1 MGRHDLSPAKGSD
14 AGGTPAA
21 TSSDPSMQKSD
32 NPADPFKKA
41 LAEATKVMA
50 DDPEV
55 NVTFTVDPPGMG
67 ADTIRLPQVSRR
79 MTRDEVLIA
88 RGTADAFALRR
99 KFHDAGTHARYE
111 PQGPMA
117 RELYEAMETARCE
130 AMGARIMPGTAGNID
145 AKIGAEA
152 ERKGYGQIRER
163 AEAPLS
169 VAAGYLVRHLATGRD
184 MPQGAQNVMDLWR
197 GFIESSAS
205 ETLDNVG
212 ETLSDQAAFARL
224 ARKVIQDLGYGDQ
237 LGDDP
242 DTQDDSEGESEQQ
255 EQDEESP
262 DSTGEEDSEDQ
273 DADSQPDDSQ
283 DSQDSSQAQITI
295 DDLADVEMSDE
306 AELPEGEAP
315 LEPPPPAPHSDAD
328 PNYEVYS
335 TDFDEEILASDLA
348 EPAELERLRAYL
360 DQQLDPLKGAVGRL
374 ANKLQRRLQAQQN
387 RSWEFDRE
395 EGILD
400 VARLA
405 RVVANPTTPLSF
417 KVEKDT
423 EFRDTVVTLLLDNSG
438 SMRGRPIS
446 IAAICADV
454 LARTLERCDVK
465 VEILGF
471 TTRAWKGGQSR
482 ERWLQQGR
490 PQGPGRLND
499 LRHIIYKPADAPWRR
514 VRDNLGLMMKEGLLK
529 ENIDGEA
536 LEWAHRRVIGRP
548 EARKILMVI
557 SDGAPVDDSTLS
569 VNPAN
574 YLEKHLR
581 DVIAMVEK
589 RKAVELIA
597 IGIGHDVTRYYQ
609 RAVTIT
615 DVEQLAGAMTEQLAS
630 LFDKDPRA
638 RARFKGLGRAAA
650 R

>member
-1 MGRHDLSPAKGSD
+1 VNKP
-14 AGGTPAA
+14 T
-21 TSSDPSMQKSD
+21 D

-50 DDPEV
+50 DDPDLTV
-55 NVTFTVDPPGMG
+55 SYSVDPPGMT
-67 ADTIRLPQVSRR
+67 ADTVRLPQVSRR
-79 MTRDEVLIA
+79 MTREEVLLA

-99 KFHDAGTHARYE
+99 KFHDDAVAAKYAPQGQMARDLFDAMENARVEAVGARY
-111 PQGPMA
+111 
-117 RELYEAMETARCE
+117 
-130 AMGARIMPGTAGNID
+130 MPGTAGNID
-145 AKIGAEA
+145 AKIANEA
-152 ERKGYGQIRER
+152 RRKGYDQITQ
-163 AEAPLS
+163 ASDAPLAT
-169 VAAGYLVRHLATGRD
+169 AAGYLIRHLATGR
-184 MPQGAQNVMDLWR
+184 PLPAGADNVMELWR
-197 GFIESSAS
+197 GFIEDQAGG
-205 ETLDNVG
+205 TLDG
-212 ETLSDQAAFARL
+212 LESALTSQKDFARF
-224 ARKVIQDLGYGDQ
+224 ARQIISDLGYGDQ

-242 DTQDDSEGESEQQ
+242 DLNDDQDDEAQDEAADEEQQDNQGEDDSDGEEAEANPEQSQDQTQDE
-255 EQDEESP
+255 
-262 DSTGEEDSEDQ
+262 
-273 DADSQPDDSQ
+273 
-283 DSQDSSQAQITI
+283 SQAQVTL
-295 DDLADVEMSDE
+295 DEMSGDE
-306 AELPEGEAP
+306 DTEETEMPEGEAP
-315 LEPPPPAPHSDAD
+315 LDPPPPPPLSDAD
-328 PNYEVYS
+328 PNYKAYVTE
-335 TDFDEEILASDLA
+335 FDEEIGAEELA
-348 EPAELERLRAYL
+348 EQAELERLRAYL
-360 DQQLDPLKGAVGRL
+360 DQQLDPLKGAVSRL

-400 VARLA
+400 AGRLA

-423 EFRDTVVTLLLDNSG
+423 EFRDTVVTLLIDNSG

-454 LARTLERCDVK
+454 LARTLERCAVK

-471 TTRAWKGGQSR
+471 TTRAWKGGLSR
-482 ERWLQQGR
+482 EKWLAQGR
-490 PQGPGRLND
+490 ELQPGRLND
-499 LRHIIYKPADAPWRR
+499 LRHIVYKSADAPWRR
-514 VRDNLGLMMKEGLLK
+514 TRENLGLMMKEGLLK

-536 LEWAHRRVIGRP
+536 LEWAHRRLLGRR
-548 EARKILMVI
+548 EQRKILMVI

-589 RKAVELIA
+589 RKAVELLA

-630 LFDKDPRA
+630 LFDSDPRK
-638 RARFKGLGRAAA
+638 RARILGMKKVG
-650 R
+650 